1 MTNIELG
8 LEPKNFEQLTFKING
23 RAYRLVPVDEGQSF
37 SAVDSGD
44 PMLVPYVGQLIEEL
58 KRLKR
63 QRTAE
68 TYKAAL
74 NSFLR
79 FREGEDIPLAQIT
92 STLLI
97 KYEQYLRGKGISSN
111 SSSYYMRVLRTIYN
125 RAVNEGYVSDQ
136 RPFTRVYTGIGKTDK
151 RALPLDIIRKLS
163 KMEHLTK
170 DEAFARDIFLFSFF
184 TRGMA
189 FVDISYLTPSNVH
202 NGMLTYRRQKT
213 GQQITMRWEPQM
225 EAIVRRN
232 PSENPDFLLPIIRH
246 SNGRERNQY
255 RYMQEL
261 INEQLHLLGERL
273 HLQTNL
279 TFYVARHSW
288 ASAARS
294 MDIPVSIISAGMGH
308 HSERTTQIY
317 LRSLDINRVDNMN
330 AEIIQAVVK

>member
-1 MTNIELG
+1 MTNIELV

-23 RAYRLVPVDEGQSF
+23 RVYRLVPIEEDQSLP
-37 SAVDSGD
+37 AADGGGL
-44 PMLVPYVGQLIEEL
+44 MLVPYVARLVEEL
-58 KRLKR
+58 KKLKR

-68 TYKAAL
+68 TYRAAL

-79 FREGEDIPLAQIT
+79 FRQGEDIPIAEIT

-97 KYEQYLRGKGISSN
+97 DYEKFLRGKGISSN
-111 SSSYYMRVLRTIYN
+111 STSYYMRVLRTIYN

-136 RPFTRVYTGIGKTDK
+136 RPFTKVYTGIGKTDK
-151 RALPLDIIRKLS
+151 RAIPLDLIRKLNEL
-163 KMEHLTK
+163 EHLTE

-189 FVDISYLTPSNVH
+189 FVDIAYLKPSNVR

-225 EAIVRRN
+225 EDIVKRN
-232 PSENPDFLLPIIRH
+232 PTTNPDFLLPIIKR
-246 SNGRERNQY
+246 SNGHERSQY
-255 RYMQEL
+255 RNMQQH
-261 INEQLHLLGERL
+261 INEQLHLIGRRL
-273 HLQTNL
+273 KLTTPL

-294 MDIPVSIISAGMGH
+294 MNMPVSIISAGMGH